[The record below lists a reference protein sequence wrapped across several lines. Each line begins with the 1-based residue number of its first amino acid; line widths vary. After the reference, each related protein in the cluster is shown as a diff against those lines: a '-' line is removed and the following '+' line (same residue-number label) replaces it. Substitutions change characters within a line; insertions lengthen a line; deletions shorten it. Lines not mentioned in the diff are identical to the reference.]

1 MPAKLVKTHILTN
14 IPIHIPT
21 HIPNVFFIEDGE
33 NSRLVTKNLVPGMQV
48 YGEKLITVDGIE
60 YRLWSHHRSKL
71 AGMIE
76 KGMNLALKEDSR
88 VLYLGAASGT
98 TASHVSD
105 IVEKGRVFAVE
116 FSPRIM
122 RDLIDVCSQRSNMVP
137 IFADAGQPG
146 SYKAIA
152 GSVDVIY
159 QDVAQ
164 PNQAEIAL
172 VNARE
177 FLKEG
182 GYLVMVIKA
191 RSVDSTVNPKRVYE
205 QELDKLGK
213 EFNLLDKKV
222 LRPYHPDH
230 LAVIAQRSCKE
241 PDLF

>member
-1 MPAKLVKTHILTN
+1 MPAKLIK
-14 IPIHIPT
+14 T
-21 HIPNVFFIEDGE
+21 HIPNVLFIEEEGKT
-33 NSRLVTKNLVPGMQV
+33 RLVTKNLTPNIQV

-76 KGMNLALKEDSR
+76 KGMNIPLKEDSR
-88 VLYLGAASGT
+88 VIYLGAASGT
-98 TASHVSD
+98 TASHISD

-122 RDLIDVCSQRSNMVP
+122 RDLIDLCSQRSNMVP
-137 IFADAGQPG
+137 VFADAGQPG

-152 GSVDVIY
+152 SSVDVIY

-177 FLKEG
+177 FLRPG

-205 QELDKLGK
+205 QELHKLDK

-222 LRPYHPDH
+222 VRPYHPDH
-230 LAVIAQRSCKE
+230 LAVIAQQKQ
-241 PDLF
+241 LLV

>member
-33 NSRLVTKNLVPGMQV
+33 NNRLVTKNLTPNIQV

-76 KGMNLALKEDSR
+76 KGMNLPLKEDSR

-122 RDLIDVCSQRSNMVP
+122 RDLIDVCSKRSNMVP

-191 RSVDSTVNPKRVYE
+191 RSVDSTVNPKIVYE
-205 QELDKLGK
+205 QELDQLGK

-222 LRPYHPDH
+222 LKPYHPDH
-230 LAVIAQRSCKE
+230 LAVIAQKSCKE
-241 PDLF
+241 PDLL

>member
-1 MPAKLVKTHILTN
+1 MPAKLVKTHI
-14 IPIHIPT
+14 PGHIPT
-21 HIPNVFFIEDGE
+21 QIPNVLSIEKGE
-33 NSRLVTKNLVPGMQV
+33 NTRRVTKNLTPNIQV

-60 YRLWSHHRSKL
+60 YRLGSHHRSKL

-76 KGMNLALKEDSR
+76 KGMNLPFREDSR

-105 IVEKGRVFAVE
+105 IVDKGRVFAVE
-116 FSPRIM
+116 FSARIM

-146 SYKAIA
+146 LYKAIV

-177 FLKEG
+177 FLKPR

-191 RSVDSTVNPKRVYE
+191 RSVDSTVNPKMVYE

-230 LAVIAQRSCKE
+230 LAVIAQRT
-241 PDLF
+241 

>member
-1 MPAKLVKTHILTN
+1 MPAKFVKTHILTN
-14 IPIHIPT
+14 IPIRITAHTPA
-21 HIPNVFFIEDGE
+21 HIPNVFFLEEGG
-33 NSRLVTKNLVPGMQV
+33 NTRLVTKNLTPNIQV

-76 KGMNLALKEDSR
+76 KGMNLPFREDSR

-105 IVEKGRVFAVE
+105 IVENGRVFAVE
-116 FSPRIM
+116 FSPRTM
-122 RDLIDVCSQRSNMVP
+122 RDLINVCSHRSNMVP
-137 IFADAGQPG
+137 IFADAGKPG

-172 VNARE
+172 INARE

-191 RSVDSTVNPKRVYE
+191 RSVDSTVNPKIVYE

-230 LAVIAQRSCKE
+230 LAVIAQKT
-241 PDLF
+241 

>member
-1 MPAKLVKTHILTN
+1 MPAKFVKKNILKNMPTY
-14 IPIHIPT
+14 IST
-21 HIPNVFFIEDGE
+21 HIPNVLFIEEGGKT
-33 NSRLVTKNLVPGMQV
+33 RLVTKNLVPDMQV

-76 KGMNLALKEDSR
+76 KGMNLPLKEDSR

-105 IVEKGRVFAVE
+105 IITKGRVFAVE

-122 RDLIDVCSQRSNMVP
+122 RDLIDVCSKRSNMVP
-137 IFADAGQPG
+137 VFADAGQPG
-146 SYKAIA
+146 SYRAIA
-152 GSVDVIY
+152 GLVDVIY

-191 RSVDSTVNPKRVYE
+191 RSVDSTVNPKIVYE

-230 LAVIAQRSCKE
+230 LAVIAQRT
-241 PDLF
+241 

>member
-14 IPIHIPT
+14 IPIHIP
-21 HIPNVFFIEDGE
+21 NVFFIEDGG
-33 NSRLVTKNLVPGMQV
+33 NTRLVTKNLVPDIQV

-76 KGMNLALKEDSR
+76 KGMDLPLKEDSR

-191 RSVDSTVNPKRVYE
+191 RSVDSTVNPKIVYE
-205 QELDKLGK
+205 QELDQLGK

-230 LAVIAQRSCKE
+230 LAVIAQKSCKE
-241 PDLF
+241 PDLL

>member
-1 MPAKLVKTHILTN
+1 MPAKFVKTN
-14 IPIHIPT
+14 IPTHKPT
-21 HIPNVFFIEDGE
+21 YISTQIPNVLSIEDGE
-33 NSRLVTKNLVPGMQV
+33 NTRLATKNLVPGMQV

-76 KGMNLALKEDSR
+76 KGMNTVLKEDSR

-105 IVEKGRVFAVE
+105 IVTKGRIFAVE
-116 FSPRIM
+116 FSSRVM
-122 RDLIDVCSQRSNMVP
+122 RDLIDVCHKRSNMVP

-146 SYKAIA
+146 SYRAIA

-164 PNQAEIAL
+164 PDQAGIAL

-177 FLKEG
+177 FLKDG

-191 RSVDSTVNPKRVYE
+191 RSVDSTVNPKIVYE

-213 EFNLLDKKV
+213 EFNILDKKV

-230 LAVIAQRSCKE
+230 LAVIAQKT
-241 PDLF
+241 

>member
-14 IPIHIPT
+14 IATYKPGHIPT
-21 HIPNVFFIEDGE
+21 HIPNVFFIEDGD
-33 NSRLVTKNLVPGMQV
+33 NTKLVTKNLTLNIQV

-76 KGMNLALKEDSR
+76 KGMNLPFKEDSR

-98 TASHVSD
+98 TASHISD
-105 IVEKGRVFAVE
+105 IVAKGRVFAVE
-116 FSPRIM
+116 FSPRTM
-122 RDLIDVCSQRSNMVP
+122 RDLIYVCSQRSNMIPV
-137 IFADAGQPG
+137 FADAGHPG
-146 SYKAIA
+146 SYRAIT

-177 FLKEG
+177 FLKES

-191 RSVDSTVNPKRVYE
+191 RSIDSTVNPKRVYE
-205 QELDKLGK
+205 QELDKLVE

-230 LAVIAQRSCKE
+230 LAVIAQRK
-241 PDLF
+241 

>member
-1 MPAKLVKTHILTN
+1 MPSKIIKTHILTN

-21 HIPNVFFIEDGE
+21 HIPNVFFLEEGE
-33 NSRLVTKNLVPGMQV
+33 NTRLVTKNLTPNIQV

-60 YRLWSHHRSKL
+60 HRLWSHHRSKL

-76 KGMNLALKEDSR
+76 KGMNLQLKEDFR

-105 IVEKGRVFAVE
+105 IAAKGRVFAVE

-146 SYKAIA
+146 SYKAIV
-152 GSVDVIY
+152 GLVDVIY

-177 FLKEG
+177 FLRPG

-191 RSVDSTVNPKRVYE
+191 RSVDSTVNPKIVYE

-230 LAVIAQRSCKE
+230 LAVIAQRT
-241 PDLF
+241 

>member
-1 MPAKLVKTHILTN
+1 MHAKLVKTHILTN

-21 HIPNVFFIEDGE
+21 HIPNVFFLEEEGKT
-33 NSRLVTKNLVPGMQV
+33 RLVTKNLTPNIQV

-60 YRLWSHHRSKL
+60 YRFWSHHRSKL

-76 KGMNLALKEDSR
+76 KGMNLPLKEDSR

-105 IVEKGRVFAVE
+105 IVAKGRVFAVE

-137 IFADAGQPG
+137 VFADAGQPG

-177 FLKEG
+177 FLKPR

-191 RSVDSTVNPKRVYE
+191 RSVDSTVNPKMVYE

-230 LAVIAQRSCKE
+230 LAVIAQRT
-241 PDLF
+241 

>member
-1 MPAKLVKTHILTN
+1 
-14 IPIHIPT
+14 
-21 HIPNVFFIEDGE
+21 
-33 NSRLVTKNLVPGMQV
+33 
-48 YGEKLITVDGIE
+48 
-60 YRLWSHHRSKL
+60 
-71 AGMIE
+71 MIE
-76 KGMNLALKEDSR
+76 KGMNLPFREDSR

-105 IVEKGRVFAVE
+105 IVDKGRVFAVE
-116 FSPRIM
+116 FSARIM

-146 SYKAIA
+146 LYKAIV

-177 FLKEG
+177 FLKPR

-191 RSVDSTVNPKRVYE
+191 RSVDSTVNPKMVYE

-230 LAVIAQRSCKE
+230 LAVIAQRT
-241 PDLF
+241 

>member
-21 HIPNVFFIEDGE
+21 HIPNVFFLEEEG
-33 NSRLVTKNLVPGMQV
+33 NTRLVTKNLTPNIQV

-76 KGMNLALKEDSR
+76 KGMNLPLKEDSR

-105 IVEKGRVFAVE
+105 IVAKGRVFAVE
-116 FSPRIM
+116 FSPRTM

-137 IFADAGQPG
+137 VFADAGQPG
-146 SYKAIA
+146 SYKAIV

-191 RSVDSTVNPKRVYE
+191 RSVDSTVNPKIVYE

-230 LAVIAQRSCKE
+230 LAVIAQQKQ
-241 PDLF
+241 L

>member
-1 MPAKLVKTHILTN
+1 MPVKLVKTL
-14 IPIHIPT
+14 
-21 HIPNVFFIEDGE
+21 IPNVLYIEEGGKTG
-33 NSRLVTKNLVPGMQV
+33 LVTKNLVPEIQI
-48 YGEKLITVDGIE
+48 YGEKLILVDGIE

-76 KGMNLALKEDSR
+76 KGMNIPLKEDYR

-122 RDLIDVCSQRSNMVP
+122 RGLIDLCSQRSNMVP
-137 IFADAGQPG
+137 VFADAGKPG

-152 GSVDVIY
+152 GSIDLIY

-177 FLKEG
+177 FLKDG

-191 RSVDSTVNPKRVYE
+191 RSVDSTVNPKIVYE
-205 QELDKLGK
+205 QELDKLNT

-230 LAVIAQRSCKE
+230 LAVIAQKKQ
-241 PDLF
+241 L

>member
-1 MPAKLVKTHILTN
+1 MPAKLIKTHI
-14 IPIHIPT
+14 PGHIPT
-21 HIPNVFFIEDGE
+21 QIPNVFSIEEGE
-33 NSRLVTKNLVPGMQV
+33 NTRLVTKNLTPNIQV
-48 YGEKLITVDGIE
+48 YGKKLITVDGIE

-76 KGMNLALKEDSR
+76 KGMNLPFREDSR

-116 FSPRIM
+116 FSPKTM
-122 RDLIDVCSQRSNMVP
+122 RDLISVCSHRSNMVP
-137 IFADAGQPG
+137 IFADAGKPG

-152 GSVDVIY
+152 GSIDVIY

-177 FLKEG
+177 FLMPG

-191 RSVDSTVNPKRVYE
+191 RSVDSTVNPKSVYE

-230 LAVIAQRSCKE
+230 LAVIAQRTCKE

>member
-1 MPAKLVKTHILTN
+1 MPPKLVKSHIT
-14 IPIHIPT
+14 T
-21 HIPNVFFIEDGE
+21 QIPNVFSLEEEGKT
-33 NSRLVTKNLVPGMQV
+33 RLVTKNLVPNTQV
-48 YGEKLITVDGIE
+48 YGEKLITVDGTE

-71 AGMIE
+71 ASIIE

-105 IVEKGRVFAVE
+105 IVAKGRIFAVE
-116 FSPRIM
+116 FSPRTM
-122 RDLIDVCSQRSNMVP
+122 RSLINVCSQRSNMVP
-137 IFADAGQPG
+137 VFADAKKPG
-146 SYKAIA
+146 SYRAIA

-172 VNARE
+172 INARE
-177 FLKEG
+177 FLKPG
-182 GYLVMVIKA
+182 GHLVMVIKA
-191 RSVDSTVNPKRVYE
+191 RSIDSTVDPKVVYE

-213 EFNLLDKKV
+213 ELNLLEKII

-230 LAVIAQRSCKE
+230 LAVIAQQK
-241 PDLF
+241 

>member
-1 MPAKLVKTHILTN
+1 MPAKLVKTHIPGYT
-14 IPIHIPT
+14 PT
-21 HIPNVFFIEDGE
+21 QIPNVLSIEEGE
-33 NSRLVTKNLVPGMQV
+33 NTRLVTKNLTPKIQV

-76 KGMNLALKEDSR
+76 KGMNLPFREDSR

-105 IVEKGRVFAVE
+105 IVDKGRVFAVE
-116 FSPRIM
+116 FSPRTM
-122 RDLIDVCSQRSNMVP
+122 RDLINVCSHRSNMVP
-137 IFADAGQPG
+137 IFADAGKPG

-177 FLKEG
+177 FLKPR

-191 RSVDSTVNPKRVYE
+191 RSVDSTVNPKMVYE

-230 LAVIAQRSCKE
+230 LAVIAQRT
-241 PDLF
+241 

>member
-1 MPAKLVKTHILTN
+1 ML
-14 IPIHIPT
+14 IHL
-21 HIPNVFFIEDGE
+21 PNVLSIEEGGKT
-33 NSRLVTKNLVPGMQV
+33 RLVTKNLVPHIQV
-48 YGEKLITVDGIE
+48 YGEKLITLDGIE

-76 KGMNLALKEDSR
+76 KGMFLPLKEDSR

-105 IVEKGRVFAVE
+105 IVAKGRVFSVE
-116 FSPRIM
+116 FSARTM
-122 RDLIDVCSQRSNMVP
+122 RDLITVCSQRTNMVP
-137 IFADAGQPG
+137 IFADARRPV
-146 SYKAIA
+146 SYRAIA

-164 PNQAEIAL
+164 PDQAEIAL
-172 VNARE
+172 VNSRE
-177 FLKEG
+177 FLKKG

-191 RSVDSTVNPKRVYE
+191 RSVDSTVNPKIVYE

-213 EFNLLDKKV
+213 EFNLLNQKV

-230 LAVIAQRSCKE
+230 LAVIAQQK
-241 PDLF
+241 

>member
-1 MPAKLVKTHILTN
+1 MPVKLIKTL
-14 IPIHIPT
+14 IPT
-21 HIPNVFFIEDGE
+21 HIPNVFYIEDGGK
-33 NSRLVTKNLVPGMQV
+33 SRLVTKNLVPGMHV
-48 YGEKLITVDGIE
+48 YGEKLIMLDGIE

-76 KGMNLALKEDSR
+76 KGMNIPLKEDYR

-116 FSPRIM
+116 FSPGIM
-122 RDLIDVCSQRSNMVP
+122 RDLINLCSQRSNMVP
-137 IFADAGQPG
+137 VFADAGKPET
-146 SYKAIA
+146 YRAIA
-152 GSVDVIY
+152 GSIDVIY

-177 FLKEG
+177 FLKER

-191 RSVDSTVNPKRVYE
+191 RSVDSTVNPKIVYE
-205 QELDKLGK
+205 QELDKLDR
-213 EFNLLDKKV
+213 ELNLLDQKV

-230 LAVIAQRSCKE
+230 LAVIAQRKQ
-241 PDLF
+241 L

>member
-1 MPAKLVKTHILTN
+1 MHAKLVKTHILTN

-21 HIPNVFFIEDGE
+21 HIPNVFFLEEEGKT
-33 NSRLVTKNLVPGMQV
+33 RLVTKNLTPNKQV

-76 KGMNLALKEDSR
+76 KGMNLPLKEDSR
-88 VLYLGAASGT
+88 ILYLGAASGT

-105 IVEKGRVFAVE
+105 IVAKGRVFAVE

-137 IFADAGQPG
+137 VFADAGQPG
-146 SYKAIA
+146 SYKAIV

-205 QELDKLGK
+205 QELDKLVE

-222 LRPYHPDH
+222 LKPYHPDH
-230 LAVIAQRSCKE
+230 LAVIAQQKQ
-241 PDLF
+241 L

>member
-14 IPIHIPT
+14 IPTHIPT
-21 HIPNVFFIEDGE
+21 HIPNVFFLEEEG
-33 NSRLVTKNLVPGMQV
+33 NTRLVTKNLTPNIQV

-76 KGMNLALKEDSR
+76 KGMNLPLKEDSR
-88 VLYLGAASGT
+88 ILYLGAASGT

-105 IVEKGRVFAVE
+105 IVAKGRVFAVE
-116 FSPRIM
+116 FSPRTM

-137 IFADAGQPG
+137 VFADAGQPW
-146 SYKAIA
+146 SYKAIV

-164 PNQAEIAL
+164 PNQAGIAL

-191 RSVDSTVNPKRVYE
+191 RSVDSTVNPKIVYE

-222 LRPYHPDH
+222 LGPYHPDH
-230 LAVIAQRSCKE
+230 LAVIAQRT
-241 PDLF
+241 

>member
-1 MPAKLVKTHILTN
+1 MRMPAKLVKTHI
-14 IPIHIPT
+14 PA
-21 HIPNVFFIEDGE
+21 HIPNVFFIEEGE
-33 NSRLVTKNLVPGMQV
+33 NTRLVTKNLTPNIQV
-48 YGEKLITVDGIE
+48 YGEKLITVGGIE

-76 KGMNLALKEDSR
+76 KGMNLVLKDDSR

-98 TASHVSD
+98 TASHISD
-105 IVEKGRVFAVE
+105 IVTKGHVFAVE
-116 FSPRIM
+116 FSARIM
-122 RDLIDVCSQRSNMVP
+122 RDLIAVCSQRSNMVP
-137 IFADAGQPG
+137 VFADAGQPG

-172 VNARE
+172 FNARE

-191 RSVDSTVNPKRVYE
+191 RSIDSTVNPKMVYK

-230 LAVIAQRSCKE
+230 LAVIAQRT
-241 PDLF
+241 

>member
-1 MPAKLVKTHILTN
+1 MPVKLVKTL
-14 IPIHIPT
+14 
-21 HIPNVFFIEDGE
+21 IPNVLYIEEGGKTG
-33 NSRLVTKNLVPGMQV
+33 LVTKNLVPEIQI
-48 YGEKLITVDGIE
+48 YGEKLILVDGIE

-76 KGMNLALKEDSR
+76 KGMNIPLKEDYR

-105 IVEKGRVFAVE
+105 IVEKGRLFAVE

-122 RDLIDVCSQRSNMVP
+122 RGLIDLCSQRSNMVP
-137 IFADAGQPG
+137 VFADAGKPG

-152 GSVDVIY
+152 GSIDLIY

-177 FLKEG
+177 FLKDG

-191 RSVDSTVNPKRVYE
+191 RSVDSTVNPKIVYE
-205 QELDKLGK
+205 QELDKL
-213 EFNLLDKKV
+213 NT
-222 LRPYHPDH
+222 
-230 LAVIAQRSCKE
+230 
-241 PDLF
+241 

>member
-1 MPAKLVKTHILTN
+1 MPAKLVKTHI
-14 IPIHIPT
+14 PT
-21 HIPNVFFIEDGE
+21 QIPNVLSIEKGE
-33 NSRLVTKNLVPGMQV
+33 NTRLVTKNLTPNIQV

-76 KGMNLALKEDSR
+76 KRMNLPFREDSR

-105 IVEKGRVFAVE
+105 IVDKGRVFAVE
-116 FSPRIM
+116 FSARIM

-146 SYKAIA
+146 LYKAIV

-177 FLKEG
+177 FLKPR

-191 RSVDSTVNPKRVYE
+191 RSVDSTLNPKMVYE

-230 LAVIAQRSCKE
+230 LAVIAQRT
-241 PDLF
+241 

>member
-1 MPAKLVKTHILTN
+1 MRMPSKLVKTHM
-14 IPIHIPT
+14 PT
-21 HIPNVFFIEDGE
+21 QIPNVLSIEDGGKT
-33 NSRLVTKNLVPGMQV
+33 RLVTKNLVPNIQV
-48 YGEKLITVDGIE
+48 YGEKLITLDGIE

-98 TASHVSD
+98 TASHISD
-105 IVEKGRVFAVE
+105 IVAKGRVFAVE
-116 FSPRIM
+116 FSAKTM
-122 RDLIDVCSQRSNMVP
+122 RDLIDICSQRKNMVP
-137 IFADAGQPG
+137 VFADAEQPW
-146 SYKAIA
+146 SYRAIA

-177 FLKEG
+177 FLKPG

-191 RSVDSTVNPKRVYE
+191 RSVDSTVNPKIVYE

-222 LRPYHPDH
+222 LRPHHPDH
-230 LAVIAQRSCKE
+230 LAVIAQRSCK
-241 PDLF
+241 